1 MATPD
6 MLPELQGTT
15 TTAINLVQLAPL
27 MKLTRGIPGVV
38 VGLIDGPVAL
48 DHPDLSETA
57 WRTIGDGGSAS
68 CGQTSSFVCQHGT
81 FVAGILA
88 AKRGSTAPAL
98 CPGCTFLLRPIF
110 TAAPDAVKPLSGTTP
125 DDLAKAITDCI
136 EAGAQ
141 ILNISA
147 AIVRPSTLA
156 ERSLKEALQL
166 AAHRGALVI
175 AAAGNQALV
184 GATSITG
191 SAWVI
196 PVAASDLQGRPMNE
210 SNIGSSIGRRGLLAP
225 GDRITSLSTSG
236 GSLISSGTSAAAPFV
251 TGAIA
256 LLWSLFPKATGARIK
271 HALIHPRAGRRT
283 SVAPPLLNASASY
296 QSLAGSCDKQ

>member
-1 MATPD
+1 
-6 MLPELQGTT
+6 MLPDLESTT
-15 TTAINLVQLAPL
+15 TTAIDLVQLAPL

-57 WRTIGDGGSAS
+57 WRTISKVGSAS
-68 CGQTSSFVCQHGT
+68 CGQKSSFVCQHGT

-88 AKRGSTAPAL
+88 AKRSSTAPAL
-98 CPGCTFLLRPIF
+98 CPGCTFLVRPIF
-110 TAAPDAVKPLSGTTP
+110 TAVPDSVKPLPGATP
-125 DDLAKAITDCI
+125 DDPAKAITDCI

-166 AAHRGALVI
+166 AAHRGLLVV
-175 AAAGNQALV
+175 AAAGNQGLV

-191 SAWVI
+191 SRWVI
-196 PVAASDLQGRPMNE
+196 PVVASDLHGRPLNE

-225 GDRITSLSTSG
+225 GNRITSLSTTG
-236 GSLISSGTSAAAPFV
+236 GILISSGTSAAAPFV

-256 LLWSLFPKATGARIK
+256 LLWSLFPKTTGAQIK
-271 HALIHPRAGRRT
+271 QALMYLTGGRRT
-283 SVAPPLLNASASY
+283 TIVPPLLNAWASY
-296 QSLAGSCDKQ
+296 QFLARLLR